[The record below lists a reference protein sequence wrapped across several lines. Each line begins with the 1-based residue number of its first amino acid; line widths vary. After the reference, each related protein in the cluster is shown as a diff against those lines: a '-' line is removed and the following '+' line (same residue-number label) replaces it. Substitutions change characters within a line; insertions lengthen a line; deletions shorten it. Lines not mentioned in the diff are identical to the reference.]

1 MRRIFWV
8 VPMLYN
14 EKELKFNVCGAIY
27 SLLKQD
33 ICGYQMNSIVIFD
46 NVPHEEIVNKSRK
59 DFIQWSR
66 SERHYAAKNIRDGIM
81 MLNTEHQLKDDDI
94 IALLDGDDSLIGND
108 VAQIIVKTY
117 QQYDCWLT
125 YGSYKRES
133 DGKIMR
139 GRYRNGEEFRKA
151 PWRAS
156 HLKTFCYGL
165 WKHLPDGALKGP
177 DGSWLKVCSDLAIM
191 FPLLEM
197 AGDSKIRHIPHA
209 IYLYNDFS
217 EFNDHKIHAKEQQEM
232 DRWLRSLPS
241 NLRLKS
247 L

>member
-1 MRRIFWV
+1 MRRIFFV

-14 EKELKFNVCGAIY
+14 ERELTFNVNGSIC
-27 SLLKQD
+27 SLLKQNVND
-33 ICGYQMNSIVIFD
+33 YQMNSIVIFD
-46 NVPHEEIVNKSRK
+46 NVPHEEIVRKSRK

-81 MLNTEHQLKDDDI
+81 MLNDEHHLKDDDI
-94 IALLDGDDSLIGND
+94 IAILDGDDSLIGND

-139 GRYRNGEEFRKA
+139 GRYRNGEEFRKV

-165 WKHLPDGALKGP
+165 WKHLPESALKGP

-197 AGDSKIRHIPHA
+197 AGDSRIRHIPHA
-209 IYLYNDFS
+209 IYLYNDLS
-217 EFNDHKIHAKEQQEM
+217 EYNDHKIYAKEQQEM
-232 DRWLRSLPS
+232 DSWLRSLPS
-241 NLRLKS
+241 YPRLKS